1 MKDKKKLQLIYF
13 GGLIIVLLIA
23 LLAILNIS
31 DSAKEKSNNIM
42 NKFHDYYESK
52 DKKVIFYYD
61 SLDSESSDG
70 KTVLSFLIQISK
82 DYNIDYLEID
92 KSNLNSKNRKEIE
105 NKLGVSSPNLV
116 VAVVQDQQI
125 KAISDNY
132 LEGNK
137 LVDLFIE
144 AKLLDEGSKYKP
156 VDNIKFID
164 YEEYKKIIKSKDK
177 KVIII
182 GQAGC
187 TYCIG
192 AKEILNNISKAYKL
206 DVHYLD
212 VKDLQ
217 NNEYKELFEELP
229 KKGYDNTKLTEQ
241 QTFDMPTLLVFKD
254 DKVKSYLSGA
264 KELEGYIKF
273 LKEQEVIE

>member
-1 MKDKKKLQLIYF
+1 MKDKRKIQLIYF
-13 GGLIIVLLIA
+13 GVLILILLVA

-31 DSAKEKSNNIM
+31 DSAKEESNNIM
-42 NKFHDYYESK
+42 DKFHDYYESK

-82 DYNIDYLEID
+82 DYDIDYLEID

-105 NKLGVSSPNLV
+105 SKLGVSSPDMV
-116 VAVVQDQQI
+116 VAVVENQQI

-137 LVDLFIE
+137 LVDLFVE
-144 AKLLDEGSKYKP
+144 AKLLDKGSKYKP
-156 VDNIKFID
+156 VDNIHFINYED
-164 YEEYKKIIKSKDK
+164 YMKIIKSEDK
-177 KVIII
+177 KVVII

-187 TYCIG
+187 TYCIA

-206 DVHYLD
+206 DVYYLD

-217 NNEYKELFEELP
+217 NNEYKELFDELP
-229 KKGYDNTKLTEQ
+229 DKGYDDKKLTEE
-241 QTFDMPTLLVFKD
+241 QTFDMPTLLIFKKN
-254 DKVKSYLSGA
+254 KVDSYLAGA
-264 KELEGYIKF
+264 KELEEYIKY
-273 LKEQEVIE
+273 LKEQKVIE